1 MSKAAEL
8 AALLSGVTITTAD
21 NTSQLTLTSTDADA
35 TAGPRLDLKRDSGSP
50 ADSDTLGRIRFL
62 FDNDAAEQTEGVRV
76 DAVLTDASDGTEDV
90 SYVIDTMIAG
100 TLRERIGLGAAET
113 VFNEDSQ
120 DIDFRV
126 ESNGDT
132 HAIFVD
138 AGNGR
143 IGINCDSPLNTDLQ
157 VGTNAGSLA
166 LGEAASGNG
175 TCRLKLQGSDTQ
187 KNWQIGTNNQVSGA
201 FEISQSS
208 SGGNTEYTGT
218 PAFYLNNSGNLVLA
232 GSISKGSGSFK
243 IPHPLEAKKDTHHL
257 VHSFVEGPQADNLY
271 RGKVALVDGTATQNI
286 DTVAGM
292 TEGTFAALN
301 REVQCFTTNETG
313 WTAVKGSVSGNVLT
327 ITAQENTCTDTIS
340 WMVIGERK
348 DQHMYDT
355 DWTDDDG
362 KVIVEPEVGSG
373 ADAPGPGAGS

>member
-1 MSKAAEL
+1 
-8 AALLSGVTITTAD
+8 
-21 NTSQLTLTSTDADA
+21 
-35 TAGPRLDLKRDSGSP
+35 
-50 ADSDTLGRIRFL
+50 
-62 FDNDAAEQTEGVRV
+62 
-76 DAVLTDASDGTEDV
+76 
-90 SYVIDTMIAG
+90 MIAG

-208 SGGNTEYTGT
+208 SGETLNTQE
-218 PAFYLNNSGNLVLA
+218 LQL
-232 GSISKGSGSFK
+232 SI
-243 IPHPLEAKKDTHHL
+243 
-257 VHSFVEGPQADNLY
+257 
-271 RGKVALVDGTATQNI
+271 
-286 DTVAGM
+286 
-292 TEGTFAALN
+292 
-301 REVQCFTTNETG
+301 
-313 WTAVKGSVSGNVLT
+313 
-327 ITAQENTCTDTIS
+327 
-340 WMVIGERK
+340 
-348 DQHMYDT
+348 
-355 DWTDDDG
+355 
-362 KVIVEPEVGSG
+362 
-373 ADAPGPGAGS
+373 